1 MGDNWEMTGK
11 ELIKSA
17 MIAGGSLAVLAGGQ
31 ATAQTK
37 LTLVHPFP
45 TFLVYTKSCLELAKK
60 INAAGKGVVE
70 IDVRGG
76 PEAIKMFQQAPAVSK
91 GAVDMTCIPA
101 AFYANVI
108 PENEAISTSNSSPAA
123 VRANGGMAIIDRLH
137 QRYFKVKYLGW
148 VDSGPGFHI
157 YMAETPKFRKDGL
170 PDFSTTKMR
179 DNPIY
184 GAFFRSLN
192 AKTHNMA
199 ATQVYAALEK
209 GIINAA
215 AWTSIGLTQL
225 KWDKFLRN
233 RLDPKFYQTDMGVI
247 INLRKWRSL
256 SAKARKIIQDTV
268 IEHEQSSRA
277 ARMKDVIEE
286 EETLRKGG
294 MKFFT
299 VPAKEKF
306 TALAVSSA
314 YDRMYDRL
322 KKRKRTLQF
331 ANQLRKLYRT
341 GE

>member
-1 MGDNWEMTGK
+1 MTVK
-11 ELIKSA
+11 KLFQSA
-17 MIAGGSLAVLAGGQ
+17 LIAGGSLAIMAGGQ

-45 TFLVYTKSCLELAKK
+45 TFLVYTKSCLELVAK
-60 INAAGKGVVE
+60 INKAGKGVVE

-101 AFYANVI
+101 AFYANAI
-108 PENEAISTSNSSPAA
+108 PENEAIATSNASPAA

-148 VDSGPGFHI
+148 VDSGPGFHV
-157 YMAETPKFRKDGL
+157 YMADAPKFRKDGL
-170 PDFSTTKMR
+170 PDFSNTKMR

-184 GAFFRSLN
+184 GAFFRALD

-215 AWTSIGLTQL
+215 AWTSIGLQQL
-225 KWDKFLRN
+225 KWDKFLRH
-233 RLDPKFYQTDMGVI
+233 RLDPKFYQTDMGVL
-247 INLRKWRSL
+247 INLRKWRSM
-256 SAKARKIIQDTV
+256 SAKARKIVQDTV
-268 IEHEQSSRA
+268 IEHEQTSRA
-277 ARMKDVIEE
+277 ARMKDVIDEE
-286 EETLRKGG
+286 DALRRGG
-294 MKFFT
+294 MKFYT
-299 VPAKEKF
+299 VPAQAKYIEIGI
-306 TALAVSSA
+306 SSA
-314 YDRMYDRL
+314 YARMYDRL
-322 KKRKRTLQF
+322 KKRKRSLQF
-331 ANQLRKLYRT
+331 AQQLRKLYRV

>member
-1 MGDNWEMTGK
+1 MTVK
-11 ELIKSA
+11 KLFQSA
-17 MIAGGSLAVLAGGQ
+17 LIAGGSLAMMAGGQ
-31 ATAQTK
+31 AAAQTK

-45 TFLVYTKSCLELAKK
+45 TFLVYTKSCLELVAK
-60 INAAGKGVVE
+60 INKAGKGVVQ

-101 AFYANVI
+101 AFYANAI
-108 PENEAISTSNSSPAA
+108 PENEAIATSNASPAA

-148 VDSGPGFHI
+148 IDSGPGFHV

-184 GAFFRSLN
+184 GAFFRALD

-215 AWTSIGLTQL
+215 AWTSIGLQQL

-233 RLDPKFYQTDMGVI
+233 RLDPKFYQTDMGVL
-247 INLRKWRSL
+247 INLRKWRSM
-256 SAKARKIIQDTV
+256 SAKARKIVQDTV
-268 IEHEQSSRA
+268 IEHEQTSRA
-277 ARMKDVIEE
+277 ARMKDIIDEE
-286 EETLRKGG
+286 DALRRGG

-299 VPAKEKF
+299 VPAQAKYIEIGI
-306 TALAVSSA
+306 SSA
-314 YDRMYDRL
+314 YNRMFDRL
-322 KKRKRTLQF
+322 KKRKRSLQF
-331 ANQLRKLYRT
+331 ARQLRKLYRV